1 MPKADHHFEKF
12 LAKHS
17 RAYHNGA
24 ARGPADPPSPGRDL
38 GGDAEKEHRRA
49 IFHQNLQKIDE
60 RNANEHATNPRA
72 DRAIHG
78 ITKYADWAE
87 NEFRALLGFKT
98 SHKLEGPKKLTAIEQ
113 TAQQSSGIDRAPP
126 CNTKWASR
134 GEVRDQ
140 GQCGD
145 CWAFSTVEQIR
156 SSHIQQHGMDP
167 GRLSTQFLVDCVR
180 QTTCHGGV
188 NGCCGGDPGEA
199 MNWIESQGG
208 IPTQAA
214 YGDILASLAQLNS
227 SGPVSPNPRGITLS
241 GNNPETA
248 YPCKAN
254 IPKAVT
260 VTGKVHL
267 KSETEMASHV
277 CQTGSLSIILD
288 ASSWQ
293 TYKSGVIKAHSC
305 GTSVDHAVQVIGLN
319 TASNAWIVQNSWGPD
334 WGVAVDGGLASEDE
348 YSNCGDLA
356 KHGCSDEIKDVC
368 PVSCGTGNGKTGGY
382 VYMAY
387 GANTCGIT
395 ASPVTADTAPVQAGD
410 VYKHVGWPVGGWGG
424 KCRCPSGTVYEVGDN
439 NDACKSIA
447 CIGGEVVQ
455 ACAEGVIS
463 SEHAGWKVT
472 CADKYEYVGEPQVGS
487 WGGKCQCP
495 SGAIYEV
502 GDNHD
507 SCGSLACVGG
517 KVVGACGQGFIS
529 SQREG
534 WRVTCR

>member
-1 MPKADHHFEKF
+1 MTLVSVVLTLPVLVVRSMAADPASCAAGGSCTTADDTSMLQSKFKYDDDNTNLGEKNYELQFEEFKEEKEDEAKVHQHEPHPSPSPSPQALGVTLANSVALKQTLEVAPPEPLMPNADHHFEKF
-12 LAKHS
+12 LGKH
-17 RAYHNGA
+17 
-24 ARGPADPPSPGRDL
+24 ARGYHDHSDA
-38 GGDAEKEHRRA
+38 AEKEHRRA
-49 IFHQNLQKIDE
+49 IFHQNLQKIDQ
-60 RNANEHATNPRA
+60 RNADEYAKNPSA
-72 DRAIHG
+72 DRVIHG
-78 ITKYADWAE
+78 ITKHADWSE
-87 NEFRALLGFKT
+87 DEFRALLGYK
-98 SHKLEGPKKLTAIEQ
+98 KIDRPPKNLTAIEQ
-113 TAQQSSGIDRAPP
+113 TAQQSSGVDRAP
-126 CNTKWASR
+126 CNKNWASR
-134 GEVRDQ
+134 GEIRNQ
-140 GQCGD
+140 GSCGD
-145 CWAFSTVEQIR
+145 CWAFSTVGQIR
-156 SSHIQQHGMDP
+156 SAHIQQHGMDP

-382 VYMAY
+382 VYLAY
-387 GANTCGIT
+387 GENTCAIAT
-395 ASPVTADTAPVQAGD
+395 EPIAADTATVQAAAAAAAAKTTTTAAAAAMID
-410 VYKHVGWPVGGWGG
+410 LD
-424 KCRCPSGTVYEVGDN
+424 E
-439 NDACKSIA
+439 
-447 CIGGEVVQ
+447 
-455 ACAEGVIS
+455 AEGPLM
-463 SEHAGWKVT
+463 ATG
-472 CADKYEYVGEPQVGS
+472 
-487 WGGKCQCP
+487 
-495 SGAIYEV
+495 
-502 GDNHD
+502 
-507 SCGSLACVGG
+507 
-517 KVVGACGQGFIS
+517 
-529 SQREG
+529 
-534 WRVTCR
+534 